1 MTALRIA
8 AATALFSTAALL
20 TACGGGQNRGSDDCL
35 AFEEGLSS
43 SRIEDRAACWVTRDP
58 IEAAPVCRGAMV
70 NAGSLTPDAAA
81 AVTACV
87 LAAGERED
95 GAWVAELI
103 DAVAGEPDVVRAIAG
118 EFGEHFDRDAHGT
131 SFAVALTIA
140 AQTALG
146 ELLADL
152 DAADRI
158 EIVRMGLA
166 WTLDPLAGY
175 SEPWLHELDP
185 SDPAIDAW
193 AASLDPDEAATTE
206 DGRYALVAGGVW
218 TGDEILRC
226 AAGELGCD
234 EGDDAFA
241 LLEHA
246 DAPMDDA
253 SGPRRGIQLIRSGEL
268 DAEAAEAL
276 ARWIGSADYPRRDQM
291 MESVLVDMTDIGM
304 AEETRL
310 AIARGAQGAM
320 CTFATIRPFVYR
332 SYFSDDA
339 AATDDASPWPTYIAR
354 CTDTWTVEEA
364 VQAMSAGSRLNVSES
379 ILDRVRQ
386 RIAAGI
392 EGMTCDAL
400 VELADLGYAERGTFP
415 TAGLAYA
422 ELDALAG
429 SACAEAF
436 DDRLEAVFAD
446 DDAHPEARLAVLER
460 FTARGDTS
468 RCGAIGEI
476 MQWQDVEHREGP
488 GPRAEAMAASVDG
501 C

>member
-1 MTALRIA
+1 MPAMRTAAAAALVASTAL
-8 AATALFSTAALL
+8 LG
-20 TACGGGQNRGSDDCL
+20 ACGGGQNRAEDQCV

-43 SRIEDRAACWVTRDP
+43 SRVEARAACWVTRDP

-70 NAGSLTPDAAA
+70 NADVMTPDAAA

-87 LAAGERED
+87 LAAGDRED

-103 DAVAGEPDVVRAIAG
+103 HAVADRPDVVRGIAG
-118 EFGEHFDRDAHGT
+118 EFGEHFNRDAHGT

-146 ELLADL
+146 TALPDL
-152 DAADRI
+152 DLEDRI

-175 SEPWLHELDP
+175 SEPYLYELDP
-185 SDPAIDAW
+185 DDPALDAW
-193 AASLDPDEAATTE
+193 AASLDPDEAAATQ
-206 DGRYALVAGGVW
+206 DGRYALVAGGIW
-218 TGDEILRC
+218 SGDEILRC

-234 EGDDAFA
+234 GSDDAFA

-253 SGPRRGIQLIRSGEL
+253 SGPRRGVQLIRSGEL

-291 MESVLVDMTDIGM
+291 MESVLVDMTDIGI

-310 AIARGAQGAM
+310 AIARGAQGPM

-332 SYFSDDA
+332 SYFSDDVA
-339 AATDDASPWPTYIAR
+339 PTDDASPWPVYIAR
-354 CTDTWTVEEA
+354 CADEWTTEEA
-364 VQAMSAGSRLNVSES
+364 VQALSAGSRLNVSE
-379 ILDRVRQ
+379 DVFARVRQ
-386 RIAAGI
+386 RVAAGA
-392 EGMTCDAL
+392 EGMACDDL

-415 TAGLAYA
+415 TAGLVYA
-422 ELDALAG
+422 ELDAIG
-429 SACAEAF
+429 GDACAAAF

-468 RCGAIGEI
+468 RCRAIDDI
-476 MQWQDVEHREGP
+476 MQWQDTEHREGP